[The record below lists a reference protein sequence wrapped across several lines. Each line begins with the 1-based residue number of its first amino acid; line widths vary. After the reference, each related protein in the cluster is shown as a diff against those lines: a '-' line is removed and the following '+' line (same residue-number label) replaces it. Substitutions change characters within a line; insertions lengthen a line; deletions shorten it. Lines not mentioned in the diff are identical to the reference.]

1 MKIILILFIITII
14 VFLLCIYNK
23 KQNEPFI
30 NELMPQFMGGLGN
43 NLFQLASSYGLAHT
57 YNKEFKI
64 NKDKIAATIHA
75 DNTKYFNSIFKNF
88 NKYFTENNPI
98 NTLNEEWND
107 KKFNY
112 STQLTSTNDD
122 ILVKGYFQDY
132 TLFHH
137 IKDEFISLL
146 HFDKS
151 ITEKYPLLNESAF
164 IHIRGGD
171 YKNNKLYAVPLEN
184 YYNKAITKLQSH
196 NIPHYYIFTNDI
208 NYAKQFDWI
217 NTINH
222 TFIDENEEDSLYLMS
237 QCKYGGIGVNSS
249 FSWWG
254 LYLNTNRPYLILPS
268 KWFNESNQ
276 YIDGLYFPNSIK
288 IDV

>member
-1 MKIILILFIITII
+1 MKFVLLIFIICICIFLIL
-14 VFLLCIYNK
+14 IYNK
-23 KQNEPFI
+23 QQKEAFI
-30 NELMPQFMGGLGN
+30 NELMPEFMGGLGN
-43 NLFQLASSYGLAHT
+43 NLFQLASSYGLAKK

-64 NKDKIAATIHA
+64 NKTKMAPTIHA
-75 DNTKYFNSIFKNF
+75 DNSKYFNSIFKNF

-98 NTLNEEWND
+98 NIINEEWNAH
-107 KKFNY
+107 KFDYKN
-112 STQLTSTNDD
+112 QLDTTDD
-122 ILVKGYFQDY
+122 VLIKGYLQDY

-151 ITEKYPLLNESAF
+151 VTEKYPLLNDSAF

-171 YKNNKLYAVPLEN
+171 YKNNKLHAVPLEN
-184 YYNKAITKLQSH
+184 YYNKAITKLQLH

-208 NYAKQFDWI
+208 EYAKQFDWI
-217 NTINH
+217 HNINH
-222 TFIDENEEDSLYLMS
+222 TFIDENEENSLYLMS

-276 YIDGLYFPNSIK
+276 YTDGFYFPNSIK